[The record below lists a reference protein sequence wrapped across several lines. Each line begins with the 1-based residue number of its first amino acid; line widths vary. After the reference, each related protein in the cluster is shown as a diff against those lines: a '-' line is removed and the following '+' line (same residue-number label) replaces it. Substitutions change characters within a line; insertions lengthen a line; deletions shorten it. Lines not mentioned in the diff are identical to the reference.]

1 MRTITLLGII
11 CLLACNTYTKGL
23 ENEANHLAAIT
34 GFKLSEGDQTG
45 SAISLMLKAKEDN
58 SEAYELSVDNTGVS
72 IQASSPAGIFYGIQ
86 SLVQILPANI
96 LKTNKLADEIS
107 LPFVR
112 IVDKPRFSYRGMH
125 LDVCRH
131 FFPPSD
137 IKKYIDLLALHKMNK
152 FHWHLT
158 EDQGWRIEIKKYP
171 KLQEI
176 AAFRNETLVG
186 HYNDQPHQFDGKR
199 YGGFYTHEEVKDIVE
214 YAQKRHITVIPE
226 IELPGHSQA
235 ALTAYPELAC
245 TDGPFEVLTKWGVS
259 NEVYCP
265 KEETFTFLEN
275 VLLEVMELFPSEYIH
290 IGGDECPKVRWKES
304 AFCQKLIREKN
315 LKDEHGLQSYF
326 IGRIEKFLN
335 GHGRNIIGWDEILE
349 GGLAPNAT
357 VMSWRG
363 VAGGLEAAKQKHNVI
378 MTPNS
383 HCYLDYY
390 QSDHKDEPLAIGGFL
405 PLKTV
410 YSYEPIDAELTAEQS
425 KYIQGVQGNVWTEYI
440 PDFKKVEYMAFPRA
454 SAIAE
459 IGWSS
464 KEKDYNDFISR
475 LDNLKEYLN
484 ALGVNY
490 ADHTADVIA
499 SSSQNNGLNIDLKS
513 EK

>member
-1 MRTITLLGII
+1 
-11 CLLACNTYTKGL
+11 
-23 ENEANHLAAIT
+23 
-34 GFKLSEGDQTG
+34 
-45 SAISLMLKAKEDN
+45 
-58 SEAYELSVDNTGVS
+58 
-72 IQASSPAGIFYGIQ
+72 
-86 SLVQILPANI
+86 
-96 LKTNKLADEIS
+96 
-107 LPFVR
+107 
-112 IVDKPRFSYRGMH
+112 
-125 LDVCRH
+125 
-131 FFPPSD
+131 
-137 IKKYIDLLALHKMNK
+137 
-152 FHWHLT
+152 
-158 EDQGWRIEIKKYP
+158 
-171 KLQEI
+171 
-176 AAFRNETLVG
+176 
-186 HYNDQPHQFDGKR
+186 
-199 YGGFYTHEEVKDIVE
+199 
-214 YAQKRHITVIPE
+214 
-226 IELPGHSQA
+226 
-235 ALTAYPELAC
+235 
-245 TDGPFEVLTKWGVS
+245 
-259 NEVYCP
+259 
-265 KEETFTFLEN
+265 
-275 VLLEVMELFPSEYIH
+275 MELFPSEYIH

-304 AFCQKLIREKN
+304 AFCQNLIREKN

-513 EK
+513 EKPNNEIRYTLDGKMPTMQSTLFTAPIKIEKSVDLVARSFKDGKAIGREANMLINFNKATGKSIRLKEQPADRYSKGGVQAVVNGIKGSDERYGDKEWLGFSAKDFEAVIDFGQNTEINEIQMRFFKGEGQWIYLPKTMRFSVSDHGREYTELIDSSVGDTDKKVMSSMVRFAVPKYGRYLKIEVPNYGKIPEGKQGGGHDAWLFVDEIIVN